1 VVSWWAPFTTLRAR
15 VVARVVLYGGGLA
28 LGVPFAF
35 SQLMIRPVR
44 QPVTAVHPPFE
55 EARVVSD
62 GLSLRTWTVRGQ
74 PRRASVVVAHGV
86 GDTLE
91 SFTGVASRLNE
102 RGHTVLLL
110 DMRGHGGSEGRYTTL
125 GALESDDVRAA
136 MAHLRGRGLAPS
148 GFVLMGYSM
157 GTAAVLRA
165 AVQEPDVRALV
176 VEAPF
181 DTYRNTIAHHGTLLY
196 GIPRWF
202 PLTPIAIALAEW
214 RAGFRADDVDLVAAA
229 AHTRAALLAIADGDD
244 TRMPP
249 EVVRRVYDAH
259 HGPKQFWIAP
269 GAGHVGASGNSEYW
283 PTVMGFLEKQ
293 GL

>member
-1 VVSWWAPFTTLRAR
+1 VSWWAPFRTRRAAWI
-15 VVARVVLYGGGLA
+15 ARLGLYGGA
-28 LGVPFAF
+28 VTLGVPLAF

-44 QPVTAVHPPFE
+44 QPVTAVYAPFE
-55 EARVVSD
+55 EARIRSD
-62 GLSLRTWTVRGQ
+62 GLALRTWTVRGQ
-74 PRRASVVVAHGV
+74 PRRAAVVVAHGV

-91 SFTGVASRLNE
+91 SFTGVAHRLNA

-136 MAHLRGRGLAPS
+136 MAHLRGRGLAAS

-157 GTAAVLRA
+157 GSAAVLRA
-165 AVQEPDVRALV
+165 AVAEPDVRAVV

-214 RAGFRADDVDLVAAA
+214 RAGFRADEVDLVAAA

-244 TRMPP
+244 NRMPP

-259 HGPKQFWIAP
+259 QGPKRFWVAA
-269 GAGHVGASGNSEYW
+269 GAEHVGASGNGEYW
-283 PTVMGFLEKQ
+283 AIVMDFLEEQ